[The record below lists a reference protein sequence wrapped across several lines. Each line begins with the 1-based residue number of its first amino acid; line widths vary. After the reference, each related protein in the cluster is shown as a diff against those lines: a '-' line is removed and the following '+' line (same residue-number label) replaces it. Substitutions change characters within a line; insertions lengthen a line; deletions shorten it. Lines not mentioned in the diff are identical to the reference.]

1 MERRKF
7 IKNTAIGTVGVTF
20 GTAAIS
26 CNDMKNKKENSA
38 VSETSE
44 KPVIANQKPSPIAIC
59 TWQFTKANEVA
70 GAALKAGK
78 PALDAAIEG
87 VEIEE
92 ENLKNTT
99 VGKGGAPDR
108 EGNVTL
114 DACVMAPDGDCGA
127 VLCVSTITN
136 VAALARKVMEK
147 TPHVILAGEGAEEF
161 GYSQGFKKEN
171 LLTEESKKA
180 WQEWLKSPEYKPIIN
195 IENHDTIGMLTLDKD
210 GDIAGACTTSGLSYK
225 MKGRVGDSPIIGS
238 GLFIDNEIGG
248 AVATGMGE
256 EVLKTVGSFLI
267 VELMRNGMS
276 PQKACEEAVHRIVK
290 KNERHKNFQIA
301 YIAMNKIGET
311 GAYCIHEGFSMMKYQ
326 DGTNENV
333 PVDFYNK
340 SKI

>member
-1 MERRKF
+1 MKRRTF
-7 IKNTAIGTVGVTF
+7 IQNTAITGVGVGI
-20 GTAAIS
+20 GTALLG
-26 CNDMKNKKENSA
+26 CDEKKEDTI
-38 VSETSE
+38 SEE
-44 KPVIANQKPSPIAIC
+44 KTKPTMQKRTDAPIAIC
-59 TWQFTKANEVA
+59 TWQFTQANQKA
-70 GAALKAGK
+70 GDALAAGK

-87 VEIEE
+87 VAVEE

-114 DACVMAPDGDCGA
+114 DACVMNPEGDCGA

-136 VAALARKVMEK
+136 VAALARKVMED

-161 GYSQGFKKEN
+161 GYKVGFKKEN

-180 WQEWLKSPEYKPIIN
+180 WEEWLKSPEYKPIIN
-195 IENHDTIGMLTLDKD
+195 IENHDTIGMLTMDKD

-238 GLFIDNEIGG
+238 GLFLDNEVGG

-276 PQKACEEAVHRIVK
+276 PQAACEEAIKRIVS
-290 KNERHKNFQIA
+290 KNTRYKDFQIA
-301 YIAMNKIGET
+301 YIAMNKAGET
-311 GAYCIHEGFSMMKYQ
+311 GAYCIHEGFTMMKYEN
-326 DGTNENV
+326 DKNENV
-333 PVDFYNK
+333 AVDFYNK
-340 SKI
+340 A